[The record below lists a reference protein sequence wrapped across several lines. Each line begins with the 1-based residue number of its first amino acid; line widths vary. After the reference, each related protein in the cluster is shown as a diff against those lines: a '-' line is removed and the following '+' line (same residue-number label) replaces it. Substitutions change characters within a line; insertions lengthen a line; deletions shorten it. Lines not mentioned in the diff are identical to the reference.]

1 MYSKWHCGNTSNVHI
16 RSYTGVCHTLQDGL
30 SPIDV
35 SKMQGTRNVA
45 QLKQAAEAIKKRV
58 SVL

>member
-1 MYSKWHCGNTSNVHI
+1 MHV

-35 SKMQGTRNVA
+35 SKKQGTRNVE

-58 SVL
+58 SVQ